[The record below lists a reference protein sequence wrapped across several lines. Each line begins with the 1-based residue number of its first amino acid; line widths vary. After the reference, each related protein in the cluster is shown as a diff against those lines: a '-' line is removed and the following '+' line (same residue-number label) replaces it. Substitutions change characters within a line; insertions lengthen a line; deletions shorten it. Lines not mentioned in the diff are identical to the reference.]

1 LNQRKEA
8 LMKKDLT
15 TWEYSGPMIEL
26 IGRKHDLLADRNLAF
41 PFMLSKETKKLH
53 ETKERINFFT
63 N

>member
-1 LNQRKEA
+1 
-8 LMKKDLT
+8 MKKDLT

-26 IGRKHDLLADRNLAF
+26 IGRQHDLLADRNLAF